1 MFLCHNGC
9 SDIFHDGGGDVGYNI
24 RMIGVLML
32 GNLLSEFCGGV
43 GYHTV
48 MMMWLYLVP
57 YWHDGMMM
65 LGTLVAC

>member
-1 MFLCHNGC
+1 
-9 SDIFHDGGGDVGYNI
+9 
-24 RMIGVLML
+24 ML